1 LEAAFTLQEFT
12 TGGCEMLRSLALAIL
27 LANSTLCAE
36 AQTLTSITAPTV
48 AGSDQGANPS
58 LQSLVT
64 IKRDTPV
71 ELMAYSEVSTADSTP
86 GKRFKLLLNQP
97 ITVAGKIIAPKG
109 SLAYGEVTS
118 AVDSGGLG
126 KSGRMTAK
134 LLYLKLGDAEIP
146 LEGETSEKG
155 TGAGSAGLAI
165 LFTGWAGFFHRG
177 NNAKIKAGEI
187 LTGYIAED
195 VPLDVSSTPIKRA
208 SMLQAPQ
215 Q

>member
-1 LEAAFTLQEFT
+1 MGRPLV
-12 TGGCEMLRSLALAIL
+12 LAIV
-27 LANSTLCAE
+27 LANLSVCVE
-36 AQTLTSITAPTV
+36 AQTTPSDAALTV
-48 AGSDQGANPS
+48 AGSDQSSAPS
-58 LQSLVT
+58 SQSLVT

-71 ELMAYSEVSTADSTP
+71 ELMAYSEVSTADSAP

-109 SLAYGEVTS
+109 SLAYGMVTS
-118 AVDSGGLG
+118 AEDSGGLG

-146 LEGETSEKG
+146 LEGETSDKG

-187 LTGYIAED
+187 LTGFIAED
-195 VPLDVSSTPIKRA
+195 VSLDLSSAPIKRV
-208 SMLQAPQ
+208 SAPQ
-215 Q
+215 ATQVPQQ

>member
-1 LEAAFTLQEFT
+1 MYRPLV
-12 TGGCEMLRSLALAIL
+12 LAIVL
-27 LANSTLCAE
+27 VNTTVCVE
-36 AQTLTSITAPTV
+36 AQTTSSTIAPADVGSGLV
-48 AGSDQGANPS
+48 ATPS

-71 ELMAYSEVSTADSTP
+71 ELMAYSEVSTADSTS

-97 ITVAGKIIAPKG
+97 ITVAGKIVAPKG

-118 AVDSGGLG
+118 AEDSGGLG

-134 LLYLKLGDAEIP
+134 LLYLKLGDVEIP

-187 LTGYIAED
+187 LTGYVAED
-195 VPLDVSSTPIKRA
+195 VLLDMSSTPVKRA
-208 SMLQAPQ
+208 AMQQAAQVPQ